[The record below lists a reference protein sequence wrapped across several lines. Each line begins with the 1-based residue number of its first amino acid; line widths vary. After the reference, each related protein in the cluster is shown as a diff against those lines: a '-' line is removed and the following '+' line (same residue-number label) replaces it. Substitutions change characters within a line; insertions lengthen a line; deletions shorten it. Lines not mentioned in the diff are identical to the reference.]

1 MSRKAMRRNSIK
13 LALGLLLLQLSAA
26 VALADNC
33 DNAIS
38 QTDMDV
44 CAGQQFDAADKA
56 LNATYAKLMKSISP
70 AGQTSL
76 RSAQRAWLAYR
87 DKQCAFNVLAR
98 ADASVYPM
106 VMAICRTALTN
117 QQNNEL
123 KAQLNC
129 EEGDLSCGGQ

>member
-1 MSRKAMRRNSIK
+1 MRGNGKWRNSIR
-13 LALGLLLLQLSAA
+13 LMLGLVILQLSAA
-26 VALADNC
+26 VALADHC
-33 DNAIS
+33 GNAVS

-44 CAGQQFDAADKA
+44 CAGQQFDAADTA
-56 LNATYAKLMKSISP
+56 LNETYARLMKSISP
-70 AGQTSL
+70 AGQASL

-87 DKQCAFNVLAR
+87 DKQCAFNLLGR

-106 VMAICRTALTN
+106 VMAMCRTGLTE